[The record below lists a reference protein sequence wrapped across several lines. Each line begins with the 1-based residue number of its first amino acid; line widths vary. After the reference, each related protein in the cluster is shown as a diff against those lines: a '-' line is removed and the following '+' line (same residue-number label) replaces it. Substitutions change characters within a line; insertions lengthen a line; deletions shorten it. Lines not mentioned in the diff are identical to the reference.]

1 MTTSTLTDLRAVRG
15 RILSLVF
22 YKTYADLRA
31 ESQRTY
37 VGFLWWILEPVASMA
52 VYYLVFSVILQRGGE
67 DYVGFLFAGIV
78 PWRWFQATTMR
89 GSSSILSARGLM
101 QQVYLPKVVLPLV
114 TFLADTFKFA
124 LVFLL
129 MLAYFIVSGRP
140 PTLAWLALPGI
151 LLVQG
156 LLVAGTTLLAGAM
169 TPLLPDLRV
178 VLQNVLRLWFFLSGV
193 FYDIELFSAEAQRWL
208 RLNPMAVLLVSY
220 RDVLLDATWPDFGRL
235 AAIAIFSTL
244 VVALAILLLRRLDH
258 VYPKLRF

>member
-1 MTTSTLTDLRAVRG
+1 MA
-15 RILSLVF
+15 SLVY

-37 VGFLWWILEPVASMA
+37 VGFLWWVLEPVASMA
-52 VYYLVFSVILQRGGE
+52 VYYLVFSVILRRGGE

-89 GSSSILSARGLM
+89 GASSILSARGLM

-114 TFLADTFKFA
+114 TFLADSFKFA

-129 MLAYFIVSGRP
+129 MLGYFVASGRP
-140 PTLAWLALPGI
+140 PTVAWLALPAI

-156 LLVAGTTLLAGAM
+156 LLVAGTTLLAGAL

-193 FYDIELFSAEAQRWL
+193 FYDIEMFSAEAQRWL
-208 RLNPMAVLLVSY
+208 RLNPMAVLLVGY
-220 RDVLLDATWPDFGRL
+220 RDVLLDASWPDGGPL
-235 AAIAIFSTL
+235 AAIAAGSAL
-244 VVALAILLLRRLDH
+244 VVALAVLLLRRLDH